1 MRYPRLLAAIPGRVY
16 LLVAVILFAAS
27 NSVVRLLTDL
37 GQAHLMDGRNPI
49 TFCNVLFVG
58 NLCALLALIALYY
71 PQLQWTQI
79 KPLTKKDWLGLLGV
93 SILAG
98 AIAPALFFKALEL
111 TDVNNV
117 VLISRVEPPLGLALA
132 VWFLGSPINRWV
144 GVGAAISFLGV
155 FLAIVWPSAQGDGMP
170 WLEMT
175 IGRGELLAVLGAVA
189 AAIATIISKLSLN
202 AISFGIF
209 NVLRTAIATILF
221 FVVGTVLFGIEHFMD
236 AFSPFVWQWMMI
248 YGLVIVVAGQL
259 SWFEGLKRTT
269 ASDVSLISSFSPIA
283 GVFAAYLLLGEV
295 PTLAQYIGGGV
306 IILGMMINQVG
317 VVKLSESRQVA
328 PSLAFQKRL
337 DADAGT
343 GFKGL

>member
-16 LLVAVILFAAS
+16 LLIAVILFAAS

-37 GQAHLMDGRNPI
+37 GQDHLMNGRNPI

-58 NLCALLALIALYY
+58 NLCALIALIALYY
-71 PQLQWTQI
+71 PQLQWNQI
-79 KPLTKKDWLGLLGV
+79 RPLTKKDWLGLLGV
-93 SILAG
+93 SVLAG

-144 GVGAAISFLGV
+144 GIGSAISFFGV
-155 FLAIVWPSAQGDGMP
+155 FVAIIWPAAQGEGLAWVGM
-170 WLEMT
+170 
-175 IGRGELLAVLGAVA
+175 GRGELMAVLGAVA
-189 AAIATIISKLSLN
+189 AAIATIISKVSLDN
-202 AISFGIF
+202 ISFGLF

-221 FVVGTVLFGIEHFMD
+221 FVLGTWLFGIEHFMD
-236 AFSPFVWQWMMI
+236 AFSPFVWQWMI
-248 YGLVIVVAGQL
+248 VYGLVIVVVGQL

-269 ASDVSLISSFSPIA
+269 ASDISLMSSFSPIA
-283 GVFAAYLLLGEV
+283 GILAAYLLLGDV
-295 PTLAQYIGGGV
+295 PTLAQYLGGGV
-306 IILGMMINQVG
+306 ILLGMIINQVG
-317 VVKLSESRQVA
+317 VVQLSESRQVP